1 MTSQTKKKK
10 SFFKIIF
17 ILFIKIIKI
26 GVKIK
31 VFALQILILFGSII
45 FTILFSARL
54 YDNVKVKDNPPIVR
68 EEKRK
73 RHPKV
78 HQTSILARLEAQIQL
93 KNLELAR
100 RRIRITF
107 LENRVKE
114 VNREK
119 RQIIRKND

>member
-1 MTSQTKKKK
+1 M
-10 SFFKIIF
+10 
-17 ILFIKIIKI
+17 
-26 GVKIK
+26 
-31 VFALQILILFGSII
+31 

-73 RHPKV
+73 LHPKV
-78 HQTSILARLEAQIQL
+78 HQTSIVARLEAQIQL